1 MGTAV
6 GSWSLL
12 GDFGHKKTTRWGGQ
26 RAALAASYRY
36 FADPISA
43 LNCFPSLVS

>member
-12 GDFGHKKTTRWGGQ
+12 GDFGHKKTTLLGWLEG
-26 RAALAASYRY
+26 ST
-36 FADPISA
+36 S
-43 LNCFPSLVS
+43 N